1 MLGERLN
8 LQNSFEFS
16 SKESIGQVVV
26 GVRESKLIDFLAFFD
41 RHGQLLCKIEGDR
54 KLGDEQIVELNEDE
68 KIIGIHCT
76 YCERFIR
83 GIGFFVYRPG
93 IGIPKL

>member
-1 MLGERLN
+1 M
-8 LQNSFEFS
+8 
-16 SKESIGQVVV
+16 V
-26 GVRESKLIDFLAFFD
+26 GVRDSGALIDFLAFFD
-41 RHGQLLCKIEGDR
+41 RQGKLYVRIEGDR
-54 KLGDEQIVELNEDE
+54 KLGAESIFELNPEE

-93 IGIPKL
+93 IGIPKFDGE